1 MACKDTSC
9 LNGRFYT
16 TTLTASLLR
25 RFAAH
30 IVCEVLGSAKNC
42 SGHITMLEEIRCS
55 WDRLNIKRILKF
67 ANFSDLVDVGG
78 EVLAIRSCR
87 LEERK
92 MAVPASC
99 CLLNAAYQR
108 IIFLDF

>member
-67 ANFSDLVDVGG
+67 ANFSDLVDVGA

-87 LEERK
+87 VEERK
-92 MAVPASC
+92 MAVPARVS
-99 CLLNAAYQR
+99 LLKAAYQR